1 MTLNDPLWQQN
12 LSYSGTEDR
21 TLAAAI
27 FRGGVISAGDLKV
40 TQRAAGTNPSVDIAA
55 GVCAIPGTDAVGQ
68 GTYLCSNTAVVNLSI
83 GAAPSAGNIRLDLV
97 IAEVR
102 DADVNA
108 GANNDWQL
116 RVVAGTPASTPTE
129 PSLPVSAIPLA
140 LVTVAS
146 GTAAITNAMIANRR
160 TFANAVSPATS
171 TTLPLARTGQLAVA
185 TNNDIIYKGQ
195 SDGSWRDVLA
205 TGLGMAAISGALFG
219 TPPSIAGTKFKVE
232 TFFNTTGAITGVGNV
247 TIPSA
252 FAGILWFGAIHHMG
266 STPMTLGYNP
276 GGTISGTNLP
286 VKIWEHGTPG
296 WLNGAGDF
304 TYTVVGW

>member
-1 MTLNDPLWQQN
+1 VTFADPIFEQN
-12 LSYSGTEDR
+12 LSYSATEVR
-21 TLAAAI
+21 ALPAAI
-27 FRGGVISAGDLKV
+27 FRGGIISAGDLKV
-40 TQRAAGTNPSVDIAA
+40 VQRAAGTNMSVDVAA
-55 GVCAIPGTDAVGQ
+55 GVAAIPGTDAVGQ
-68 GTYLCSNTAVVNLSI
+68 GTYICTSTAVENLSI
-83 GAAPSAGNIRLDLV
+83 GAAPSAGNTRLDLI

-146 GTAAITNAMIANRR
+146 GTAAVTNAMIANRR

-171 TTLPLARTGQLAVA
+171 TTLPLARTGQLAVT
-185 TNNDIIYKGQ
+185 TNTDAILKGQ

-205 TGLGMAAISGALFG
+205 SAFNMAAISGALFG
-219 TPPSIAGTKFKVE
+219 SAPSIAGTKFKVE
-232 TFFNTTGAITGVGNV
+232 TFVQTVGAITGAGNV
-247 TIPSA
+247 TLPSA
-252 FAGILWFGAIHHMG
+252 FTGILTFSYIHHMA
-266 STPMTLGYNP
+266 STPMTLAYRP
-276 GGTISGTNLP
+276 AGTTSATNLP

-296 WLNGAGDF
+296 LLNGSGDF
-304 TYTVVGW
+304 SFTVIGW